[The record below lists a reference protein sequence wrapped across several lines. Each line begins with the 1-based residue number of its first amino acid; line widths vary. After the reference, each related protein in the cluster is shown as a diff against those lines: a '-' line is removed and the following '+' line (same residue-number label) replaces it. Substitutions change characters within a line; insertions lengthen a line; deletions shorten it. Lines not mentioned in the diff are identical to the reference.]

1 MFYGKFNP
9 MEYTDKLDDFIRSK
23 VTAYPDVFIIDTDV
37 SCPQSNIPAFVDKLW
52 GQKLVGSHQ
61 LSISF
66 STKLKKKKKKQIE
79 TVGQGVCRHVGR
91 SHYIEAWGEYRE
103 NAVVGSPVLIIL
115 TTLLLSRPC
124 GSGLPR
130 APEHPGTRR
139 ETVALLLPVPVA

>member
-66 STKLKKKKKKQIE
+66 STKLKKKKKK
-79 TVGQGVCRHVGR
+79 TDRD
-91 SHYIEAWGEYRE
+91 S
-103 NAVVGSPVLIIL
+103 GSRCLQ
-115 TTLLLSRPC
+115 
-124 GSGLPR
+124 
-130 APEHPGTRR
+130 TRR
-139 ETVALLLPVPVA
+139 PVALHRSLG